1 MARDYV
7 EYVPRKNKSTRKLGF
22 WEFCAIGVLAGAA
35 VKITRELTKD
45 KKPDK
50 VDISDEEIEKA
61 AASDTPCDY
70 VILKEKKLVKVAKA
84 KVKIMELMDLYGCCT
99 EHEILDVLGY
109 EDDEEGLEHK
119 VFDKTTKFQVR
130 FENGDYVLYSQAP
143 RLVMEEAENGESS
156 GDEGV
161 SEESVSGS

>member
-1 MARDYV
+1 MTRQDYLTRT
-7 EYVPRKNKSTRKLGF
+7 PNRKNIRKLGF
-22 WEFCAIGVLAGAA
+22 WEFCAIGVVAGAA

-45 KKPDK
+45 KKSDK

-61 AASDTPCDY
+61 VSSDAPCDY
-70 VILKEKKLVKVAKA
+70 VILKEKKLVKAAKA

-119 VFDKTTKFQVR
+119 VFDKATKFQVR
-130 FENGDYVLYSQAP
+130 FEDGEYVLYSQAP